1 LETFGSKSGQIIPER
16 ATSDKAISAIAL
28 LPAGLESIR
37 IHSKRQYFPGMI
49 LRFSQPMSNPA
60 KWGQEPEVLQLY

>member
-1 LETFGSKSGQIIPER
+1 LETFGRKSGQIIPER

-37 IHSKRQYFPGMI
+37 IHSKRQYFSDVI
-49 LRFSQPMSNPA
+49 LRFSQLGS
-60 KWGQEPEVLQLY
+60 KPENIIFA